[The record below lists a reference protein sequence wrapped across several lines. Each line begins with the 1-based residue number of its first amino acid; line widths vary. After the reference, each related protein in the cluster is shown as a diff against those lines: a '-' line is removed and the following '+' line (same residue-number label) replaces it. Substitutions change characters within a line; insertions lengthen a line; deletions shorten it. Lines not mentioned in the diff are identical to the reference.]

1 MHRNTFVESVWTRR
15 AACALIVFC
24 AAIAGC
30 RGASGSAAR
39 LPQRHS
45 VRGDQLLVQS
55 DVRLPKGHPL
65 LQDLETLRQ
74 DISQTL
80 NLPVQEQP
88 VTVYLFGD
96 EKRYAQYLQTMYPN
110 LPPRRAYF
118 VGTAQELAVYTFW
131 GEKIQEDLRHEYT
144 HGVLHACLKDV
155 PLWLDEG
162 LAEYFEVVES
172 PHGLNRDYVTRLSTS
187 LGNGWKPDLDR
198 LEQLESVAQM
208 QKADYLESWAWV
220 HFMLHESDDT
230 RLVLLDHL
238 HALRDNSQPGLLS
251 QRLRSNIPGADAR
264 FLAYASSLGQGLTTA
279 SASDRGNE

>member
-1 MHRNTFVESVWTRR
+1 MKRPSPAAHWAWR
-15 AACALIVFC
+15 AACAAIVC
-24 AAIAGC
+24 AVLVGC
-30 RGASGSAAR
+30 HGANGSATR

-45 VRGDQLLVQS
+45 FRGDQLVVQS

-65 LQDLETLRQ
+65 LVDLENLRT

-80 NLPVQEQP
+80 DLPVQAQQ

-96 EKRYAQYLQTMYPN
+96 EQRYAAYMQGAYPN

-118 VGTAQELAVYTFW
+118 VGTPRELAVYTFW

-162 LAEYFEVVES
+162 LAEYFEVVGS
-172 PHGLNRDYVTRLSTS
+172 PRGYNRDYVTRLATS

-220 HFMLHESDDT
+220 HFLLHEGDDS
-230 RLVLLDHL
+230 RGVLLDHL
-238 HALRDNSQPGLLS
+238 HALRDNPRPGKLS
-251 QRLRSNIPGADAR
+251 ERLRSTMPGADER
-264 FLAYASSLGQGLTTA
+264 FLAYASTLGQALVTA
-279 SASDRGNE
+279 SATERAKD